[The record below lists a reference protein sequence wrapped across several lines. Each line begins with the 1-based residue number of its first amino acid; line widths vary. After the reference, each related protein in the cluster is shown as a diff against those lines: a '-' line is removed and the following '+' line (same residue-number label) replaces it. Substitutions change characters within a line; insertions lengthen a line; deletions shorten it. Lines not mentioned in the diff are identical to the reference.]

1 MKKNYKRKYLI
12 DAPFQLKQVS
22 VLIVANLLIVLLIS
36 ALLSWFYLIA
46 WDGNAAYNHNRLI
59 PIYIATTALLVTLAT
74 IFLSFRRSRAIA
86 GMMHK
91 LQLVLEDAALG
102 VLPERRLVFRK
113 SDYFQQ
119 LATPL
124 NNCFDLIRSG
134 QNVDSYEIAK
144 DLNNIIVKLETED
157 ADHTELQN
165 RLAELIKKLQ

>member
-1 MKKNYKRKYLI
+1 VKKTYKRKYLVN
-12 DAPFQLKQVS
+12 APFQLKQVS
-22 VLIVANLLIVLLIS
+22 VLIVANLMLVLLIS
-36 ALLSWFYLIA
+36 SLLSWFYLIA
-46 WDGNAAYNHNRLI
+46 WDGNAAYNYNKIIPVYILI
-59 PIYIATTALLVTLAT
+59 SAILVTLTT

-102 VLPERRLVFRK
+102 VLPERRVVFRK

-124 NNCFDLIRSG
+124 NDCFNLIRNG

-144 DLNNIIVKLETED
+144 ELNNIIVQLETED
-157 ADHTELQN
+157 ADNQELQN
-165 RLAELIKKLQ
+165 RLEGLIKKL